1 MLPTLE
7 FIFMNSASM
16 ALASALVAR
25 GAMVTSIAF
34 LASSA
39 TGATASAQSK

>member
-1 MLPTLE
+1 MLSSPE

-25 GAMVTSIAF
+25 VAMVTSIAF
-34 LASSA
+34 LASNATSA
-39 TGATASAQSK
+39 IVSAQSK